1 MPKAPN
7 QPADQDLNN
16 PKADNE
22 PENFEHALAELEA
35 LVTSMESGELTLDES
50 LKAFER
56 GVKLARR
63 CQTELKHAEQKVQIL
78 NADGTIEN
86 FDDIS
91 DGE

>member
-1 MPKAPN
+1 MPKASDSS
-7 QPADQDLNN
+7 ADATANN
-16 PKADNE
+16 LTPENE
-22 PENFEHALAELEA
+22 PKNFETALAELET

-78 NADGTIEN
+78 NADGALED
-86 FDDIS
+86 FDLS
-91 DGE
+91 DGD

>member
-1 MPKAPN
+1 
-7 QPADQDLNN
+7 
-16 PKADNE
+16 
-22 PENFEHALAELEA
+22 
-35 LVTSMESGELTLDES
+35 MESGELTLDES

-63 CQTELKHAEQKVQIL
+63 CQTELKHAEQKVQML

>member
-1 MPKAPN
+1 MPKASDS
-7 QPADQDLNN
+7 PADATAKNLT
-16 PKADNE
+16 PENE
-22 PENFEHALAELEA
+22 PENFETALAELET

-78 NADGTIEN
+78 NADGTIED
-86 FDDIS
+86 FDLS
-91 DGE
+91 DGD